1 MPYGSTKATKAGACN
16 DNGVA
21 ALIGGTAVAPRGVLT
36 AAARACERVLLS
48 YVARGS
54 MIVMRADRKPFA
66 VAA

>member
-1 MPYGSTKATKAGACN
+1 MPQGFAKPTKAGACN

-21 ALIGGTAVAPRGVLT
+21 AMIGGTAVAPRGVLT

-54 MIVMRADRKPFA
+54 MIVMRADGKPFA

>member
-1 MPYGSTKATKAGACN
+1 MPYGSTKSTKAG
-16 DNGVA
+16 
-21 ALIGGTAVAPRGVLT
+21 
-36 AAARACERVLLS
+36 ACERVLLS